1 MSLALKKLELLTLEM
16 RDMKPTEASGVA
28 TEFEG
33 GHQKVEVEGY
43 IAKPKRTR
51 RKSRKSRTLKINIE
65 GFEPVSLGET
75 KAVVQNDAEQR
86 TSNPA
91 AGKTK
96 EKKKKTITTW
106 RRSRRSKGTPLHAG
120 SQEAGEQ
127 ASQKDLGIL
136 MVLQGRGQN
145 VQETM
150 V

>member
-16 RDMKPTEASGVA
+16 RDMKPTEASGIA

-33 GHQKVEVEGY
+33 GHQKVKAGEY

-51 RKSRKSRTLKINIE
+51 RKSRKSRTSNINNE
-65 GFEPVSLGET
+65 DFEPVSLGET

-86 TSNPA
+86 ASNPA

-96 EKKKKTITTW
+96 EKKKMTTTW

-127 ASQKDLGIL
+127 ASQKDMGIL
-136 MVLQGRGQN
+136 MVLHGRGQN